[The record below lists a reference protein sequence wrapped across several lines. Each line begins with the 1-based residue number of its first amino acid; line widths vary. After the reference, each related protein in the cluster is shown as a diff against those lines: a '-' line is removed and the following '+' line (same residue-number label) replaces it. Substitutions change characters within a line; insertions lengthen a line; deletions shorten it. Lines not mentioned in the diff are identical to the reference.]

1 MFLGDKITNENPID
15 ATVNDISPKFTC
27 YTCYELLSVADPG
40 FPRRG
45 EPSLGR
51 TARYDFAKFSPK
63 LHEVERIWTPRFG
76 GWGGRLKFYYINLP
90 LPVVEQREW
99 KENKNLS
106 LSIQTNCNLA
116 WQKKGIFYLLFCFFS
131 KVRVEGETMVI
142 C

>member
-1 MFLGDKITNENPID
+1 MTVEID
-15 ATVNDISPKFTC
+15 ERSF
-27 YTCYELLSVADPG
+27 
-40 FPRRG
+40 
-45 EPSLGR
+45 
-51 TARYDFAKFSPK
+51 FSPVGAVPRYNRLEGSCYLNTLQGAGIK

-116 WQKKGIFYLLFCFFS
+116 WQKKGIFYLLFCFFFQ
-131 KVRVEGETMVI
+131 KLG
-142 C
+142 